1 MKKGSTWFL
10 RGVIFLMGI
19 IALAI
24 AIFAVPSMYK
34 GIPAEY
40 PINQNL
46 LNLFIAGL
54 YVSAI
59 PFFAAL
65 YQGLRLLH
73 YIDKSTAFSE
83 SSVKALKNIKY
94 SAIAMS
100 ISYLACIPLLFNIA
114 EVDDAPGL
122 GAIALAFTCAPLVI
136 ATFAAVLEKLL
147 QNAISIKTE
156 NELTV

>member
-1 MKKGSTWFL
+1 M
-10 RGVIFLMGI
+10 GV

-40 PINQNL
+40 PINHNL
-46 LNLFIAGL
+46 LYLFIAGL

-59 PFFAAL
+59 PFFVAL
-65 YQGLRLLH
+65 YQAAKLLSF
-73 YIDKSTAFSE
+73 IDKNTAFSE
-83 SSVKALKNIKY
+83 NSVKALKNIKY
-94 SAIAMS
+94 SAITMS
-100 ISYLACIPLLFNIA
+100 ISYVACIPLLFNVA

-122 GAIALAFTCAPLVI
+122 GAVALAFACAPLVI

-147 QNAISIKTE
+147 QNAISIKAE